1 MDSSKYQGILQDN
14 VMQRLMK
21 LKIGCHWDLSRGQW
35 PLAKVKINNGKDP
48 TEVSEH
54 PGVVLAV
61 PWFNSH
67 WEFMLGFVM
76 SGGLKETN
84 GNHRI
89 GAYDHEEW
97 TKIPQKCC
105 HKLLSGYKW
114 QIMQIIMAKVC
125 FAK

>member
-14 VMQRLMK
+14 VNHSLGK
-21 LKIGCHWDLSRGQW
+21 LKLGHHWDLSRGQR
-35 PLAKVKINNGKDP
+35 PQVKVKLNNGNDP
-48 TEVSEH
+48 TEVLEH
-54 PGVVLAV
+54 PGVAFAV
-61 PWFNSH
+61 PCIKSH
-67 WEFMLGFVM
+67 REFILGFLK

-105 HKLLSGYKW
+105 QKLLSGYK
-114 QIMQIIMAKVC
+114 
-125 FAK
+125 